1 MKRGP
6 AAATAIGV
14 VLPASREGG
23 ADPLRLRA
31 AALASTASPAG
42 LLVLESDSALRSDLS
57 AEALVWMAHDRTPG
71 EDTTGD
77 VLVIAIRARALEGRA
92 NLRLGRFVSA
102 LGALRPVHVDGV
114 STRFVLPRRFE
125 AELVGGLP
133 VVLGLGTGR
142 GWDWMLGARIARR
155 FGDYGSVGI
164 AYGQRRDHALVAS
177 EELGAD
183 AGLAIGKRH
192 DAGARVAY
200 DLANPGLAEVAL
212 TTSYRRRELRGELYA
227 IHRAS
232 SHLLPATSLFSVIG
246 DVPSRRGGAVVT
258 WRAAPRLDVIGDVG
272 ARVIDG
278 DVGAELT
285 ARALL
290 RLDDRGKSAL
300 VGELRR
306 SGVGD
311 DGWTGIRGV
320 ARLALPRS
328 LAASTELELVIPD
341 HDRGTGAA
349 WPWALAALTYDD
361 GEWIAALAV
370 EASASPEYTGRLDVL
385 GQLGRRFG
393 VRSAK

>member
-1 MKRGP
+1 MKRALALGV
-6 AAATAIGV
+6 AIVILLAT
-14 VLPASREGG
+14 REAG

-31 AALASTASPAG
+31 DALASTASPAG
-42 LLVLESDSALRSDLS
+42 VLVLESDSALRSDLS
-57 AEALVWMAHDRTPG
+57 AEALVWMAHARTPG

-92 NLRLGRFVSA
+92 NLRLGRFVST
-102 LGALRPVHVDGV
+102 LGALRPAHVDGAA
-114 STRFVLPRRFE
+114 TRFVLPRGFE
-125 AELVGGLP
+125 AELVGGIP
-133 VVLGLGTGR
+133 VMPGISTGR
-142 GWDWMLGARIARR
+142 GWDWMVGARVARR
-155 FGDYGSVGI
+155 LGDYGSLGV
-164 AYGQRRDHALVAS
+164 AYGQRRDRALLAS

-183 AGLAIGKRH
+183 AGIVITKRH

-200 DLANPGLAEVAL
+200 DVANPGLAEVAL
-212 TTSYRRRELRGELYA
+212 TTSYRRRDLRAELYGV
-227 IHRAS
+227 HRAA

-258 WRAAPRLDVIGDVG
+258 WRAAPRLDLIGDAG
-272 ARVIDG
+272 ARIIDD
-278 DVGAELT
+278 DVGPELT

-320 ARLALPRS
+320 ARIALPRS

-361 GEWIAALAV
+361 GAWIAAVAV
-370 EASASPEYTGRLDVL
+370 EASASPEYTSRLDVL
-385 GQLGRRFG
+385 GQLGRRWG
-393 VRSAK
+393 STK